1 MSKFEGF
8 EHRVPIELD
17 NPSITV
23 NDTLCKKCK
32 LCIKACTQD
41 AGVYPLYD
49 LEKNGDHAVCINC
62 GQCTIACPFG
72 ALTEVSDIDKVYSA
86 INDKDKITVFMTAPA
101 VRVSLGDAFNLP
113 SGTNVTGK
121 MVSSLR
127 KLGADYVLDV
137 TFGADMTIMEEAH
150 ELVERLNS
158 NSNLPMF
165 TSCCPA
171 WVRFCEIFYPDLLDH
186 LSTVKSPIAIQST
199 LVKTYF
205 AKKHN
210 IDSKNIVVISVTPC
224 TAKKFERT
232 RKELDAASG
241 KDNIEVSDCDISIT
255 TREFAKMIKDNNI
268 DFLNIEESKFDPLLG
283 EGSGAGLIFGNTG
296 GVMEAALRTAYFY
309 ITGKNASPDEF
320 IKFEAVR
327 GLENVKE
334 AEVKILDK
342 VLHVAVANQ
351 MAEAKKLI
359 DDIKSGIRKYDFV
372 EIMACKGGCVNGG
385 GQIKILKK
393 PLMEEA
399 RVNRNKALYDK
410 DNKMKLRF
418 CHDNPQVKQIY
429 DEYLEKPG
437 SHVSHILLH
446 TSFIDRSDENKIK

>member
-17 NPSITV
+17 NPSIVV
-23 NDTLCKKCK
+23 NDELCKKCK
-32 LCIKACTQD
+32 LCIKACTQE

-72 ALTEVSDIDKVYSA
+72 ALTEVSDIDKVYA
-86 INDKDKITVFMTAPA
+86 ALNDNDKITVFMTAPA
-101 VRVSLGDAFNLP
+101 VRVSLGDAFNMP

-137 TFGADMTIMEEAH
+137 TYGADMTIMEEAY
-150 ELVERLNS
+150 ELVERLNQ
-158 NSNLPMF
+158 NTNLPMF

-171 WVRFCEIFYPDLLDH
+171 WVRFCEIFYPELLNH

-205 AKKHN
+205 AKEKN
-210 IDSKNIVVISVTPC
+210 IDPKKIVVISVTPC

-232 RKELDAASG
+232 RKELDAARG
-241 KDNIEVSDCDISIT
+241 KDNMEVSDCDISIT

-268 DFLNIEESKFDPLLG
+268 DFLNIEDSEFDPLLG

-309 ITGKNASPDEF
+309 ITGKNANPDEF

-327 GLENVKE
+327 GLDNVKE
-334 AEVKILDK
+334 AEVRISDK

-359 DDIKSGIRKYDFV
+359 DDIKNGIRSYDFV
-372 EIMACKGGCVNGG
+372 EVMACKGGCVNGG

-399 RVNRNKALYDK
+399 RINRNKALYEK
-410 DNKMKLRF
+410 DSKMTLRL
-418 CHDNPQVKQIY
+418 CHENPQVKQIY
-429 DEYLEKPG
+429 DNYLDNPG
-437 SHVSHILLH
+437 SHKSHELLH
-446 TSFIDRSDENKIK
+446 TSFIDRSYENKNN